1 MMTAI
6 QDRDQ
11 IDEIENRG
19 ESMVDVTIGPS
30 LVERDAPRAVKDPFS
45 PIKIIGPI
53 VVFGLVMAF
62 WYGARSLLAPYKRF
76 VLPPPHH
83 IFTKAFF
90 ATTADGEHVIRKAI
104 FKATWLDVKVAVI
117 GLSIAIVLGVLTAVV
132 MSMAK
137 WLEISFW
144 PYLVALQAIPIL
156 TVSPLIGAVMG
167 YGQSPRIL
175 VTIIITI
182 FPILSNTLFGIT
194 GVDNGFHDLFS
205 LHKASRWTRLTK
217 LQLPA
222 ASPAI
227 FAGFRISAGL
237 AVIGAI
243 VGDVFFRAGEAG
255 LGLQVDVYNSRL
267 NGPATWAC
275 ILMAAAL
282 GLTFFAFF
290 AVLERLVVGR
300 WNTTKR

>member
-1 MMTAI
+1 MTI
-6 QDRDQ
+6 QDRGD
-11 IDEIENRG
+11 IVAG
-19 ESMVDVTIGPS
+19 S
-30 LVERDAPRAVKDPFS
+30 LPPDAAHDTDKALVLAPIERDAPKAVKEPFR
-45 PIKIIGPI
+45 PIKVIGPI
-53 VVFGLVMAF
+53 AVFGLMMGT
-62 WYGARSLLAPYKRF
+62 WYGARLLLAPYKRF
-76 VLPPPHH
+76 VLPPPHR
-83 IFTKAFF
+83 IITKAFLF
-90 ATTADGEHVIRKAI
+90 ETKDGVPVIRNAV
-104 FKATWLDVKVAVI
+104 FKATWLDIKVAVV

-137 WLEISFW
+137 WLEFSLW

-167 YGQSPRIL
+167 YSQAPRIL
-175 VTIIITI
+175 VTVIITI

-194 GVDNGFHDLFS
+194 GVDPGFHDLFT
-205 LHKASRWTRLTK
+205 LHGSSRWTRLTK

-222 ASPAI
+222 ASPAV

-255 LGLQVDVYNSRL
+255 LGQQVDVYNSRL

-275 ILMAAAL
+275 IVMAAVL
-282 GLTFFAFF
+282 GLAFFAFF
-290 AVLERLVVGR
+290 AVLESVVVGR

>member
-1 MMTAI
+1 MTI
-6 QDRDQ
+6 
-11 IDEIENRG
+11 IDEPAADLTT
-19 ESMVDVTIGPS
+19 VDPS
-30 LVERDAPRAVKDPFS
+30 VAIPGERDAPTAVKEPFR
-45 PIKIIGPI
+45 PIKFIGPI
-53 VVFGLVMAF
+53 AVFGLVMAL
-62 WYGARSLLAPYKRF
+62 WYGSRSLLAPYKRF

-83 IFTKAFF
+83 IITKAFL
-90 ATTADGEHVIRKAI
+90 ATNSAGDAVIRKAI
-104 FKATWLDVKVAVI
+104 LKATWLDTKVAVF
-117 GLSIAIVLGVLTAVV
+117 GLSMSIIFGILTAVV

-167 YGQSPRIL
+167 YGQAPRIL
-175 VTIIITI
+175 VTVIITI

-194 GVDNGFHDLFS
+194 GIDGGFHDLFT
-205 LHKASRWTRLTK
+205 LHGASRWTRLVK

-275 ILMAAAL
+275 ILMAAVL
-282 GLTFFAFF
+282 GLAFFAFF
-290 AVLERLVVGR
+290 AILEGLFVGR

>member
-1 MMTAI
+1 MTLTEE
-6 QDRDQ
+6 QQ
-11 IDEIENRG
+11 LETG
-19 ESMVDVTIGPS
+19 TTMVGDTRLPT
-30 LVERDAPRAVKDPFS
+30 ERDAPRPVKEPFQA
-45 PIKIIGPI
+45 IKYIGPI
-53 VVFGLVMAF
+53 VVFGLVMAL
-62 WYGARSLLAPYKRF
+62 WYGSRSLLAPYKRF

-83 IFTKAFF
+83 IITKAFL
-90 ATTADGEHVIRKAI
+90 ATNSSGEAVIRKAI
-104 FKATWLDVKVAVI
+104 QKATWLDTKVAVI
-117 GLSIAIVLGVLTAVV
+117 GLAISIVLGVLTAVV

-156 TVSPLIGAVMG
+156 TISPLIGAVLG
-167 YGQSPRIL
+167 YGQAPRIL
-175 VTIIITI
+175 VTVIITI

-194 GVDNGFHDLFS
+194 GVDSGFHDLFT
-205 LHKASRWTRLTK
+205 LHGASRWTRLVK
-217 LQLPA
+217 LQIPA

-255 LGLQVDVYNSRL
+255 LGLEVDRYNSRL

-275 ILMAAAL
+275 ILTAAAL
-282 GLTFFAFF
+282 GLAFFAFF
-290 AVLERLVVGR
+290 AVLERIFVGR
-300 WNTTKR
+300 WNTSKR

>member
-1 MMTAI
+1 
-6 QDRDQ
+6 
-11 IDEIENRG
+11 
-19 ESMVDVTIGPS
+19 MVGDTRLPI
-30 LVERDAPRAVKDPFS
+30 ERDAPRPVKEPFQA
-45 PIKIIGPI
+45 IKIIGPI
-53 VVFGLVMAF
+53 AVFGFVMLL
-62 WYGARSLLAPYKRF
+62 WYGSRSLLAPYKRF

-83 IFTKAFF
+83 IITKAFL
-90 ATTADGEHVIRKAI
+90 ATNSSGEAVIRKAI
-104 FKATWLDVKVAVI
+104 LKATWLDTKVAVV
-117 GLSIAIVLGVLTAVV
+117 GLLISIVLGVLTAVV
-132 MSMAK
+132 MSLAT

-156 TVSPLIGAVMG
+156 TISPLIGAVMG
-167 YGQSPRIL
+167 YGQAPRIL
-175 VTIIITI
+175 VTVIITI

-194 GVDNGFHDLFS
+194 GVDSGFHDLFT
-205 LHKASRWTRLTK
+205 LHKASRWTRLVK
-217 LQLPA
+217 LQIPA

-282 GLTFFAFF
+282 GLAFFAFF
-290 AVLERLVVGR
+290 AVLERIVVGR
-300 WNTTKR
+300 WNTSKR